1 MVGPFALAKNFRVPN
16 NRKMIETYTIKY
28 HHIHKEQGMDV
39 WVTKLPK
46 TNLVKQCL
54 AQGVE
59 RANFHQW
66 RFKESN
72 SKIKRSASKVTKKI
86 NSKKAK
92 TTTLFFYY
100 KGESRKQS
108 NPVLYQQR
116 MVFFF
121 NF

>member
-1 MVGPFALAKNFRVPN
+1 MVGLFALAKIVQVPN

-28 HHIHKEQGMDV
+28 PHIYKEQDMDG

-46 TNLVKQCL
+46 TNLVKQYL

-59 RANFHQW
+59 HANHHHW

-92 TTTLFFYY
+92 TTAPLQMEEDNNMLLT
-100 KGESRKQS
+100 GI
-108 NPVLYQQR
+108 
-116 MVFFF
+116 
-121 NF
+121 